1 MWDKAI
7 ERGKERTMIKVIV
20 GYKVKMREDMEP
32 ILMKLR
38 SHAMTY
44 PGFVSEEILINEKNV
59 YIVIVVSTWVKV
71 EDFRVW
77 EKSTIRKELLR
88 QAEALLV
95 DETKVTVWRAM
106 PTVRWVG

>member
-1 MWDKAI
+1 
-7 ERGKERTMIKVIV
+7 MIKVIV
-20 GYKVKMREDMEP
+20 GYKVKIREDIEP

-38 SHAMTY
+38 SNAMTY
-44 PGFVSEEILINEKNV
+44 PGFVGEEILINEKNI

-77 EKSTIRKELLR
+77 EKSTIRKELLG

-95 DETKVTVWRAM
+95 DETKVTIWRVM

>member
-1 MWDKAI
+1 
-7 ERGKERTMIKVIV
+7 MIKVIV
-20 GYKVKMREDMEP
+20 GYKVKIREDMEP

-44 PGFVSEEILINEKNV
+44 PGFVGEEILINEKNI
-59 YIVIVVSTWVKV
+59 YIVAVVSTWVKA
-71 EDFRVW
+71 EDWRAW
-77 EKSTIRKELLR
+77 EKSTVRQKLLR

-95 DETKVTVWRAM
+95 DEPRVTVWRVM

>member
-1 MWDKAI
+1 
-7 ERGKERTMIKVIV
+7 MIKVIV
-20 GYKVKMREDMEP
+20 GYKVKKREDIEP

-88 QAEALLV
+88 QAEAILV
-95 DETKVTVWRAM
+95 DKTMVTLWRVV
-106 PTVRWVG
+106 PTVGW

>member
-1 MWDKAI
+1 MSDKAI

-20 GYKVKMREDMEP
+20 GYKVKIREDIEP
-32 ILMKLR
+32 ILLKLR

-44 PGFVSEEILINEKNV
+44 PGFVSEEILINKENIYMV
-59 YIVIVVSTWVKV
+59 VIVSTWVKA
-71 EDFRVW
+71 EDWKVW
-77 EKSTIRKELLR
+77 EESTIRKELLR

-95 DETKVTVWRAM
+95 DETRVTIWRIM